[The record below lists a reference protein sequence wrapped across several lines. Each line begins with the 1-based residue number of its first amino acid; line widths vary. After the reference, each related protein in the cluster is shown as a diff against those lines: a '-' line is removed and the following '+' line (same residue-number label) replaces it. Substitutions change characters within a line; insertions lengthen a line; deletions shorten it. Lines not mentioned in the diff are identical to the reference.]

1 MFAAFGQHRLDR
13 VDNTTSPLKISEWKS
28 SEKTQ
33 FAYSELFANHDLLT
47 TIGHA
52 VFKQYKEKELPS
64 MHCAYI
70 LSICD
75 ILLNPKSSGIK
86 CSDKSVAR
94 RVNTFLVMK
103 YLQYFKFQNKYFAF
117 IYN

>member
-1 MFAAFGQHRLDR
+1 MFAVFGEQRLDR
-13 VDNTTSPLKISEWKS
+13 VDSTTSPLKLSEWKS
-28 SEKTQ
+28 SEKTRA
-33 FAYSELFANHDLLT
+33 AYNELFSNHDLLT
-47 TIGHA
+47 KIGHA

-86 CSDKSVAR
+86 CNDKSVVR
-94 RVNTFLVMK
+94 RVNTFLVNI
-103 YLQYFKFQNKYFAF
+103 LQ
-117 IYN
+117 